1 MAGAI
6 GESIKRKE
14 DPRLLRGEGVYA
26 EDIQLPGMLWV
37 HFVRSIHAHA
47 RILGVD
53 TSEALAQP
61 GVSAVLTGRDIHPRF
76 GTYPVIA
83 IPGLPEVT
91 AEKDLPPFNMI
102 ATDKVRHVGEVVAMI
117 VAKERYIARDVEDL
131 VNIDYEVLPGT
142 FDPEDA
148 LRPDAPLVHDD
159 RPNEA
164 MVWRRSTPNV
174 AQAFEE
180 ADVIVRERFV
190 NQRIHGVPM
199 EPRAGVAHWDPK
211 LRSLSIWAST
221 QTPHDLRD
229 HSAHILGLSN
239 EQVRVVAPDVGGGFG
254 PKAHGDP
261 EYVLMAAA
269 SLLLNAPVK
278 WVATRSEEFLGMSH
292 ARGKVSYLELAANSQ
307 GKVTGLR
314 LNHIADLGAYPKGPE
329 ANLSAGSAI
338 SSVGSYG
345 IPEVELQVQAVYT
358 HRTPETPYRGAGRP
372 EGMFLIERGMDLLA
386 QELKMDPVEI
396 RRRNYIPAEAFP
408 YRTPGGDVYDS
419 GDYASAMETAL
430 RVSDYPAL
438 REEQARLREEGRYL
452 GIGFASW
459 IKSGGI
465 GPSSINPASSA
476 HDWGRVTMDR
486 AGRVTVYTGSSP
498 HGQGLETTFAQVTAS
513 VLPVDVEHIQVVYG
527 DTGLVTHG
535 MGTYASR
542 SMVIGGTAIYNSAE
556 KVLAKM
562 RSIAAFH
569 LGVEPEEVSLEGKSF
584 VAPGSGKKGVSVPEV
599 AAWAYR
605 VTERPQGMEFGL
617 DESCFY
623 QPKSLTYS
631 YGTYVA
637 VVEVDTDSGEVDV
650 RTLYCVDDQGVVVNP
665 MVVEGQIHG
674 GAAQGLGQALYE
686 QIIYDETGQLSTGSL
701 LDYCLPTAEMV
712 PPFVT
717 EQMETPSPTNPIG
730 VKGMGEGPTVGAPPA
745 VVNAVVDALAPFGVR
760 HIEMPL
766 TSEKVWRAIQSGR
779 NASKQ

>member
-6 GESIKRKE
+6 GDSIRRKE

-26 EDIQLPGMLWV
+26 EDIQVPGTLWV

-47 RILGVD
+47 RILD
-53 TSEALAQP
+53 IDATEALAQP
-61 GVSAVLTGRDIHPRF
+61 GVSAVLTGKDIHPRF
-76 GTYPVIA
+76 ETYPVIA

-91 AEKDLPPFNMI
+91 AEKGLPPFNMI
-102 ATDKVRHVGEVVAMI
+102 ATDKVRHVGEI
-117 VAKERYIARDVEDL
+117 VAIIVAEERYIARDVEDL
-131 VNIDYEVLPGT
+131 VRIDYEVLPGT
-142 FDPEDA
+142 YDPEEA

-159 RPNEA
+159 RSNEA
-164 MVWRRSTPNV
+164 MLWRRSTSNV

-199 EPRAGVAHWDPK
+199 EPRACVAIWDPK
-211 LRSLSIWAST
+211 LRSLSVWAST

-229 HSAHILGLSN
+229 HSAEILGLKK

-261 EYVLMAAA
+261 EYVLLAAA
-269 SLLLNAPVK
+269 SLLLNAPTK

-314 LNHIADLGAYPKGPE
+314 LRHIADLGAYPKGPE

-345 IPEVELQVQAVYT
+345 IPEVDLQVQAVYT

-372 EGMFLIERGMDLLA
+372 EGMFLIERGMDMLA
-386 QELKMDPVEI
+386 QELKMDPVEL
-396 RRRNYIPAEAFP
+396 RRRNYIPAEEFP

-419 GDYASAMETAL
+419 GDYAQAMETAL
-430 RVSDYPAL
+430 RVADYPSL
-438 REEQARLREEGRYL
+438 RKEQARLREEGRYL

-476 HDWGRVTMDR
+476 HDWGRVSIDR
-486 AGRVTVYTGSSP
+486 SGKVSVYTGSSP
-498 HGQGLETTFAQVTAS
+498 HGQGLETTFAQVCSA
-513 VLPVDVEHIQVVYG
+513 VLPVSVEDIEVVYG
-527 DTGLVTHG
+527 DTGLVTYG

-542 SMVIGGTAIYNSAE
+542 SMVIGGTAIYNAAE

-562 RSIAAFH
+562 RSIAAFR
-569 LGVEPEEVSLEGKSF
+569 LSVEASDIVLEDRRFMARGTGKAGLSL
-584 VAPGSGKKGVSVPEV
+584 AEV
-599 AAWAYR
+599 AASAYR
-605 VTERPQGMEFGL
+605 VTERPADMEFGL

-623 QPKSLTYS
+623 QPKNLTYS

-637 VVEVDTDSGEVDV
+637 VVEVDGESGEVDV
-650 RTLYCVDDQGVVVNP
+650 KTLYCVDDQGVVVNP

-686 QIIYDETGQLSTGSL
+686 QIIYDETGQLATGTL
-701 LDYCLPTAEMV
+701 MDYCLPTAEMV
-712 PPFVT
+712 PPFVN
-717 EQMETPSPTNPIG
+717 ERIETPSPTNPIG

-766 TSEKVWRAIQSGR
+766 TSEKVWRAMQSGR
-779 NASKQ
+779 NASS

>member
-6 GESIKRKE
+6 GDSIKRKE

-47 RILGVD
+47 RILEID
-53 TSEALAQP
+53 ATEALAQP

-76 GTYPVIA
+76 HTYPVIA

-91 AEKDLPPFNMI
+91 AEKGLPPFNMI
-102 ATDKVRHVGEVVAMI
+102 ATDKVRHVGEI
-117 VAKERYIARDVEDL
+117 VAIIVAEERYIARDVEDL
-131 VNIDYEVLPGT
+131 VRIDYEVLPGT
-142 FDPEDA
+142 YDPEEA

-159 RPNEA
+159 RSNEA
-164 MVWRRSTPNV
+164 MLWRRSTPQV

-199 EPRAGVAHWDPK
+199 EPRAGVASWDPK

-229 HSAHILGLSN
+229 HSAHILGLTN

-269 SLLLNAPVK
+269 SLLLNAPTK

-292 ARGKVSYLELAANSQ
+292 ARGKVSYLELAASSE

-314 LNHIADLGAYPKGPE
+314 LRHIADLGAYPKGPE

-345 IPEVELQVQAVYT
+345 IPEVDLQVQAVYT

-372 EGMFLIERGMDLLA
+372 EGMFLIERGMDMLA
-386 QELKMDPVEI
+386 QELKMDPAEL
-396 RRRNYIPAEAFP
+396 RRRNYIPAEEFP

-419 GDYASAMETAL
+419 GDYAEAMETAL
-430 RVSDYPAL
+430 RVADYPAL
-438 REEQARLREEGRYL
+438 RKEQARLRAEGRYL

-476 HDWGRVTMDR
+476 HDWGRVCIDR
-486 AGRVTVYTGSSP
+486 SGKVSVYTGSSP
-498 HGQGLETTFAQVTAS
+498 HGQGLETTFAQVAS
-513 VLPVDVEHIQVVYG
+513 AVLPVDVEDIEVVYG
-527 DTGLVTHG
+527 DTGLVTYG

-542 SMVIGGTAIYNSAE
+542 SMVIGGTAIHNAAE

-562 RSIAAFH
+562 RAIAAFR
-569 LGVEPEEVSLEGKSF
+569 LGVEASEIVVEDRRF
-584 VAPGSGKKGVSVPEV
+584 MAPGSGKAGLSLAEV
-599 AAWAYR
+599 AASAYR
-605 VTERPQGMEFGL
+605 VTERPADMEFGL

-623 QPKSLTYS
+623 QPKNLTYS

-637 VVEVDTDSGEVDV
+637 VVEVDGESGEVDV

-686 QIIYDETGQLSTGSL
+686 QIIYDETGQLSTGTL

-712 PPFVT
+712 PPFVNET
-717 EQMETPSPTNPIG
+717 IETPSPTNPIG
-730 VKGMGEGPTVGAPPA
+730 VKGMGEGPTVGTPPA
-745 VVNAVVDALAPFGVR
+745 VVNAVIDALAPFGVR

-766 TSEKVWRAIQSGR
+766 TSEKVWRAIQSGQK
-779 NASKQ
+779 ASN

>member
-6 GESIKRKE
+6 GDSIKRKE

-26 EDIQLPGMLWV
+26 EDIQMPGMLWV

-47 RILGVD
+47 RILD
-53 TSEALAQP
+53 IDATEALAQP
-61 GVSAVLTGRDIHPRF
+61 GVTAVLTGKDIHPRF
-76 GTYPVIA
+76 ETYPVIA

-91 AEKDLPPFNMI
+91 AEKSLPPFNMI
-102 ATDKVRHVGEVVAMI
+102 ATDKVRHVGEI
-117 VAKERYIARDVEDL
+117 VAIIVAEERYIARDVEDL
-131 VNIDYEVLPGT
+131 VRIDYEVLSGS
-142 FDPEDA
+142 FDPEEA
-148 LRPDAPLVHDD
+148 LRPDAPQVHDD
-159 RPNEA
+159 RSNEA
-164 MVWRRSTPNV
+164 MLWRRSTPNV

-211 LRSLSIWAST
+211 LQSLSIWAST
-221 QTPHDLRD
+221 QTPHDLKD
-229 HSAHILGLSN
+229 HSADILGLKKD
-239 EQVRVVAPDVGGGFG
+239 QVRVVAPDVGGGFG

-269 SLLLNAPVK
+269 SLLLNAPTK

-314 LNHIADLGAYPKGPE
+314 LRHIADLGAYPKGPE

-345 IPEVELQVQAVYT
+345 IPEVDLQVQAVYT

-372 EGMFLIERGMDLLA
+372 EGMFLIERGMDMLA
-386 QELKMDPVEI
+386 QELKMDPAEL
-396 RRRNYIPAEAFP
+396 RRRNYIPAKEFP

-419 GDYASAMETAL
+419 GDYAEAMETAL
-430 RVSDYPAL
+430 RVADYPEL
-438 REEQARLREEGRYL
+438 RKEQARLREEGRYL

-476 HDWGRVTMDR
+476 HDWGRVSIDR
-486 AGRVTVYTGSSP
+486 AGKISVYTGSSP
-498 HGQGLETTFAQVTAS
+498 HGQGLETTFAQVVSA
-513 VLPVDVEHIQVVYG
+513 VLPVDVEDIEIVHG
-527 DTGLVTHG
+527 DTGLVTYG

-542 SMVIGGTAIYNSAE
+542 SMVIGGTAIHNASE

-562 RSIAAFH
+562 RAIAAFR
-569 LGVEPEEVSLEGKSF
+569 LGVEPGDIVLEDGKF
-584 VAPGSGKKGVSVPEV
+584 AAPGPGKAGLTLAEV
-599 AAWAYR
+599 AASAYR
-605 VTERPQGMEFGL
+605 VTERPADMEFGL

-623 QPKSLTYS
+623 QPKNLTYS

-637 VVEVDTDSGEVDV
+637 VVEVDGESGGVEV

-665 MVVEGQIHG
+665 LVVEGQIHG

-686 QIIYDETGQLSTGSL
+686 QIVYDDTGQLATGTL
-701 LDYCLPTAEMV
+701 MDYCLPTAEMV
-712 PPFVT
+712 PPFVNET
-717 EQMETPSPTNPIG
+717 IETPSPTNPLG
-730 VKGMGEGPTVGAPPA
+730 VKGMGEGPTVGTPPA

-779 NASKQ
+779 NASR